1 MYISISDLGLQ
12 ALIVAAELQVAGHLI
27 VFIDSRLKKVES
39 WVSFFAGCFWIQK
52 KQNYSIVFTEADEYE
67 TINVTF
73 YWIQRLK
80 SWFNVHKSQSLCTW
94 KLSYQPSL
102 AVCKEINWTFEDVL
116 QCLRKNWQKKVAKG
130 SLKFP
135 SWWGWGYATPMQRLS
150 GSGAIIADPL
160 STCQEIL
167 EPFFWPKMM
176 FPSIPGTV
184 LA

>member
-52 KQNYSIVFTEADEYE
+52 KQNYSIVFPEADEYE

-94 KLSYQPSL
+94 KLSYQPRL

-116 QCLRKNWQKKVAKG
+116 QCLRKNWQKKLRKVHWNFPPGGGGGTPHPCNACLDQVPSSQIPYPPVK
-130 SLKFP
+130 KFWSP
-135 SWWGWGYATPMQRLS
+135 SFGQKWRFQAF
-150 GSGAIIADPL
+150 
-160 STCQEIL
+160 QER
-167 EPFFWPKMM
+167 F
-176 FPSIPGTV
+176 
-184 LA
+184 